1 LLAPFFTF
9 NGGGFECG
17 GATTDGGRRTPH
29 SYQENVR
36 LGHRIITEKNPKIT
50 ALDWVDCLEAE
61 QLGEDDFV
69 FVDGPYIEA
78 NVGPYKPDSIVPTEL
93 IEYLQ
98 HAPFCWV
105 LCESRQPI
113 YIAGLG
119 EPVLETDVQ
128 QRAKP
133 GDTERR
139 VECVWVGGAK
149 TSNRCTATVGQIDYR
164 SLTTEQLLA
173 ELAASYKD
181 ITASINQT
189 SAHIRRKMLP
199 LACLIH
205 QSCERCDQGVGG

>member
-1 LLAPFFTF
+1 M
-9 NGGGFECG
+9 
-17 GATTDGGRRTPH
+17 
-29 SYQENVR
+29 R
-36 LGHRIITEKNPKIT
+36 LGHRIIITEKNPKIT